1 MIVSHIFD
9 SLTVWRLTHLFVVV
23 DPGYIVLDVK
33 YVLFLYRTKQNRNF
47 INLYYYLY
55 IVIQQTKT
63 TYKHKVTL
71 YTLTRN
77 TQYIY
82 NPY

>member
-1 MIVSHIFD
+1 MESTEQIKGITQQSRTETL
-9 SLTVWRLTHLFVVV
+9 LTCTTLVHRYTAH
-23 DPGYIVLDVK
+23 
-33 YVLFLYRTKQNRNF
+33 
-47 INLYYYLY
+47 
-55 IVIQQTKT
+55 KT

-82 NPY
+82 INTRSHCIH